1 MSTPEPTIDRA
12 WLRVAL
18 RKLEDE
24 YVFECFMRRLNGFQT
39 RNWLHLP
46 HAFCRKR
53 ASGSPVILLK
63 DSLRRS
69 KLSTLGPVVAITSLV
84 SSGIRRTTRIYL
96 RVRRPLQRSVPAF
109 LGDASRRP
117 AKAIWLQSATLLISY
132 SPY

>member
-12 WLRVAL
+12 WLRVAQVRQLAGRYEEAEGLL
-18 RKLEDE
+18 RK
-24 YVFECFMRRLNGFQT
+24 
-39 RNWLHLP
+39 
-46 HAFCRKR
+46 